1 MLQMSFGLNDA
12 IFMLKGA
19 GVTLA
24 ITFWSVLFGTLLGLG
39 FGVVRA
45 EGNRLLSALL
55 GLVLDAFRSVPL
67 LIQFVLFNAANS
79 MFAANLPVFTIAC
92 AVLALYTAA
101 YCTEIVRAG
110 ILAVPHMTRRA
121 ARSLGLSY
129 FQDLANI
136 VFPIALKVAL
146 PNWIS
151 LTLGVMKDTS
161 LVLWIGITEL
171 LRASQTIVTRT
182 QEPMLVLMI
191 AGAIYFAMSFPI
203 ARLGMK
209 LEKKWSRDD

>member
-1 MLQMSFGLNDA
+1 MLQMSFGWNDI

-24 ITFWSVLFGTLLGLG
+24 ITFWSVLFGTFMGLC
-39 FGVVRA
+39 FGVIRA
-45 EGNRLLSALL
+45 EGRWYLSVLL
-55 GLVLDAFRSVPL
+55 GIFLDVFRSVPL
-67 LIQFVLFNAANS
+67 LIQFVLFNAVNS
-79 MFAANLPVFTIAC
+79 MFAVNLPAFAIAC
-92 AVLALYTAA
+92 VVLAIYTAS
-101 YCTEIVRAG
+101 YCTEVVRAG
-110 ILAVPHMTRRA
+110 ILAVPQTTRRA

-136 VFPIALKVAL
+136 VFPIALRVAL

-151 LTLGVMKDTS
+151 LALGVMKDTS

-182 QEPMLVLMI
+182 QEPMLVLAL

-203 ARLGMK
+203 GRLGMM
-209 LEKKWSRDD
+209 LERKWTPND

>member
-1 MLQMSFGLNDA
+1 MLQMSFGINDA

-24 ITFWSVLFGTLLGLG
+24 ITFWSVLLGTLLGLG
-39 FGVVRA
+39 FGVIRS
-45 EGNRLLSALL
+45 EGRWYLSAPL
-55 GLVLDAFRSVPL
+55 GFFLDIFRSVPL

-79 MFAANLPVFTIAC
+79 MFAVNLPTFEIAC
-92 AVLALYTAA
+92 VVLAIYTAS

-110 ILAVPHMTRRA
+110 ILAVPQTTRRA
-121 ARSLGLSY
+121 SRSLGMTY
-129 FQDLANI
+129 FQDLTHI
-136 VFPIALKVAL
+136 VFPIALRVAL

-191 AGAIYFAMSFPI
+191 AGAIYFIMSFPI
-203 ARLGMK
+203 GRLGMF
-209 LEKKWSRDD
+209 LEKKWTRND

>member
-1 MLQMSFGLNDA
+1 MLHMSFGANDI

-24 ITFWSVLFGTLLGLG
+24 ITFWSVAFGTLLGLC
-39 FGVVRA
+39 FGVVRS
-45 EGNRLLSALL
+45 EGPWHLSAPL
-55 GLVLDAFRSVPL
+55 GFFLDIFRSVPL

-79 MFAANLPVFTIAC
+79 MFATNLPVFAIAC
-92 AVLALYTAA
+92 VVLAIYTAS

-110 ILAVPHMTRRA
+110 ILAVPQTTRRA

-129 FQDLANI
+129 FQDLTNI

-171 LRASQTIVTRT
+171 LRASQTIITRT
-182 QEPMLVLMI
+182 QEPLLVLAI
-191 AGAIYFAMSFPI
+191 AGAIYFAMSFPLG
-203 ARLGMK
+203 RLGMW
-209 LEKKWSRDD
+209 LERKWTAQ